1 MIEGRGEF
9 MNNDNCTIKITPEV
23 SRADES
29 VDIEINGLS
38 KNEKVTIRAV
48 SSDYYCINTS
58 ILEIGDNTLWESYA
72 VFETDEC
79 GNIDLKNAVPVDG
92 TYSNCDK
99 MGLFYSMR
107 PRQIRKSKLI
117 QKLSNINENR
127 KYKITFTVEKNGKII
142 ASKEHTKVYCD
153 DTIESIDIVEKNLL
167 ARYFTYKDN
176 IKHPAIIVLSG
187 SDGRIEKAQAIAEL
201 FAMRGYSALAV
212 CYFGLEGIPEDLNM
226 IPLEYVE
233 NAVKW
238 LKRQDT
244 VDENK
249 IAIYGRS
256 KGGELVLLAASMFKD
271 ITCVIANTPSCYV
284 YEGIKNG
291 KLPSHHS
298 SWMYRGRE
306 IPYLKF
312 SFHII
317 LRLIIKMMKK
327 EKGALAWMYKK
338 LIEEGDRDKAT
349 IALDKINGSVLMIS
363 SAADEIWPS
372 KMHSETACS
381 IFEKSHFKHEYKH
394 ITFAKSGHMLTVPFQ
409 SIYPSEKY
417 PYDVESWAQANMDS
431 WNETVKFL
439 EKWASK

>member
-1 MIEGRGEF
+1 
-9 MNNDNCTIKITPEV
+9 MNNDSCIIKIIPEA
-23 SRADES
+23 SRADEPI
-29 VDIEINGLS
+29 DIKINGLS
-38 KNEKVTIRAV
+38 KNEEVTIRAI
-48 SSDYYCINTS
+48 SRDYYCINTS

-72 VFETDEC
+72 VFETDEA

-99 MGLFYSMR
+99 MGLLYSMK
-107 PRQIRKSKLI
+107 PKQIHKSKLM
-117 QKLSNINENR
+117 QKLNDISENR

-142 ASKEHTKVYCD
+142 ASKEHTRIFCD
-153 DTIESIDIVEKNLL
+153 DTIKSVDIVEKNLL
-167 ARYFTYKDN
+167 ARYFTSKDN
-176 IKHPAIIVLSG
+176 KKHPAIIVLSG
-187 SDGRIEKAQAIAEL
+187 SDGRIEKAQEIAEL
-201 FAMRGYSALAV
+201 FAMHGYSTLAV
-212 CYFGLEGIPEDLNM
+212 CYFGLEGTPNDLSL
-226 IPLEYVE
+226 IPLEYIE
-233 NAVKW
+233 NAITW
-238 LKRQDT
+238 LKKQDT
-244 VDENK
+244 VDKDK

-271 ITCVIANTPSCYV
+271 ISCVIANTPSCYV

-298 SWMYRGRE
+298 SWMYRGKE

-317 LRLIIKMMKK
+317 LGLIIKMMKK

-349 IALDKINGSVLMIS
+349 IALDKINGAALMIS

-381 IFEKSHFKHEYKH
+381 IFEKSHFEHEYKH
-394 ITFAKSGHMLTVPFQ
+394 ITYEKSGHMLTVPFQ
-409 SIYPSEKY
+409 SIYLSEKY
-417 PYDVESWAQANMDS
+417 PYDLESWAKANSDS

-439 EKWASK
+439 DKWAGKY